1 MTENT
6 NQALDIH
13 GKPYSRVTLIVI
25 ILFATFAGMLN
36 QTSLGT
42 ALPTLMKDFDI
53 TMATAQQATT
63 WFLLV
68 NGIMV
73 PVSAFLMTKFPTKW
87 LYQSAYALLFA
98 GMLLS
103 ALTPA
108 DKDYWMMFIAG
119 RALQA
124 MAVGITMPL
133 MQLVMVNVF
142 PPEKR
147 GAVMGLG
154 GLVIGMA
161 PAIGPTLSGWIL
173 EKDHTILGL
182 TLSNSW
188 RSIFVFPLIVLG
200 LALVL
205 GFFFLKDVIPNRNS
219 KLDWLS
225 LALSTLGFGSFLWG
239 FTNVA
244 SDGWGAG
251 QTVILPILFGIGI
264 IGLFIWRQLVMPVP
278 FLNVRVFMNKQF
290 TLTTLSVS
298 LAMMAMMGVEMMLPL
313 YMQNVHGLTPL
324 ESGIALLPGALMMG
338 IISPIAGIAYD
349 KVGAKRLARVG
360 FLILAIGTLPF
371 LFLGIDTPVHFIT
384 LLYAL
389 RMFGIAMVMMPL
401 TASAMSALPIEQS
414 ANGTASNN
422 TARQIASAVVVALLT
437 SVTQNIISHQTPVHS
452 LQVENPIKYA
462 AKMAQASLDGFHVSF
477 AIGLGFALLGFLVA
491 NFLAGM
497 HKSQVVDLQTTEE
510 GESL

>member
-1 MTENT
+1 MTKNT

-13 GKPYSRVTLIVI
+13 GKPYSRVTLIII

-42 ALPTLMKDFDI
+42 ALPTLMKDFNI

-73 PVSAFLMTKFPTKW
+73 PVSAFLMTKFRTKW

-98 GMLLS
+98 GMLIS
-103 ALTPA
+103 AFTPA
-108 DKDYWMMFIAG
+108 NKDYWIMFIIG
-119 RALQA
+119 RGMQA

-133 MQLVMVNVF
+133 MQLVLVNVF

-173 EKDHTILGL
+173 EKNHVILGL

-200 LALVL
+200 LALIL
-205 GFFFLKDVIPNRNS
+205 GFFFLKDVVPNKS
-219 KLDWLS
+219 TKLDWMS
-225 LALSTLGFGSFLWG
+225 LALSTLGFGVFLWG

-244 SDGWGAG
+244 SYGWGDFLN
-251 QTVILPILFGIGI
+251 VILPIIIGVI
-264 IGLFIWRQLVMPVP
+264 VIGLFIWRQLVLKDP
-278 FLNVRVFMNKQF
+278 FLNVRVFVNKQF

-324 ESGIALLPGALMMG
+324 QSGIALLPGALMMG
-338 IISPIAGIAYD
+338 IVSPVAGIAYD

-360 FLILAIGTLPF
+360 FMILAIGTLPF
-371 LFLGIDTPVHFIT
+371 MFLGIDTPVHYIT
-384 LLYAL
+384 LLYSL

-401 TASAMSALPIEQS
+401 TASAMSALPVEQA
-414 ANGTASNN
+414 ANGTAANN
-422 TARQIASAVVVALLT
+422 TARQVASAVVVALLT
-437 SVTQNIISHQTPVHS
+437 SVTQNIISNQTPSHAFEVA
-452 LQVENPIKYA
+452 NPIKYA
-462 AKMAQASLDGFHVSF
+462 AKMAGASLDGFHVSF
-477 AIGLGFALLGFLVA
+477 ALGLAFAVIGFIVA

-497 HKSQVVDLQTTEE
+497 HKSQVIPMNNLKEVK
-510 GESL
+510 